1 MIKINIQL
9 SEGIQCVLKEELST
23 HVVESPEPVTIKQLA
38 KDIGIPS
45 VLVAFA
51 IADGEKKNLDDV
63 VTSDTTLHLFGTM
76 AGG

>member
-1 MIKINIQL
+1 MNVQL
-9 SEGIQCVLKEELST
+9 SEGIQCVLKEERAPL
-23 HVVESPEPVTIKQLA
+23 VVESPEPVTIKQLA

-45 VLVAFA
+45 ALIAFA

-63 VTSDTTLHLFGTM
+63 VTSDTTIHLFGTM